1 MKTFLAGTPRPLK
14 FIVYLIVGS
23 SLFFALFGAF
33 PIVKT
38 LGLLLT
44 ISPLSAKHLM
54 LWQLLTHAFYFPAV
68 GGIQFGFLLNLFIS
82 AYMLLFTGKL
92 LIEMRSLRHFYI
104 IFFGSTF
111 LSGLAAMVYLHFFPI
126 ATLFTGLMSVI
137 FALLISWLFLFPDAQ
152 VLLFFMISVRTKWL
166 IPGFIAFES
175 IQNFSTGN
183 FLGFVTTGSTL
194 LFAYLYNVLA
204 FRAHSPYYALHGFEN
219 RLMKLRKNPQVVPN
233 AESFAE
239 KSKIYDFKTGKA
251 VLNDET
257 FMDACLEKISQHGKK
272 SLTFWERWRLKRI
285 AKKRQERPS

>member
-23 SLFFALFGAF
+23 SLFIALFGAF
-33 PIVKT
+33 PIAKALSV
-38 LGLLLT
+38 LLA

-54 LWQLLTHAFYFPAV
+54 LWQLLTHAFYFPSA
-68 GGIQFGFLLNLFIS
+68 GTTLLGFLLNIFIS
-82 AYMLLFTGKL
+82 AYMLLFTGKM

-104 IFFGSTF
+104 IFFGSAL
-111 LSGLAAMVYLHFFPI
+111 LSGLAAMTYLYFFPVT
-126 ATLFTGLMSVI
+126 TLFTGLMSVI
-137 FALLISWLFLFPDAQ
+137 FALLVSWLFLFPDSQ
-152 VLLFFMISVRTKWL
+152 VLLFLMIPVRTKWL

-175 IQNFSTGN
+175 IQNFSSGN
-183 FLGFVTTGSTL
+183 FLGFVTTGTTL
-194 LFAYLYNVLA
+194 LFAYFYNVLA
-204 FRAHSPYYALHGFEN
+204 FRAHSPYYALQGFEN
-219 RLMKLRKNPQVVPN
+219 RLMELRKTPRVAPH